1 MGQKD
6 PRVDAYIAKAA
17 PFAQPLLT
25 HLRACMHKACPDT
38 EETIKWGMP
47 FFMHGSRI
55 LANMAAFKAHCAFG
69 FWHGRDAAGSGRD
82 REAMGQFGRITSL
95 ADLPPRREFE
105 ATIREAAGR
114 AIAAAGAP
122 RPTKTAAAPPRPAL
136 AMPDDLAA
144 ALAANAAARRCY
156 NTLAPSKQRDYV
168 EWVLEAKRADTRRR
182 RIAQAVA
189 WMAEG
194 KSRHWRYQ
202 A

>member
-17 PFAQPLLT
+17 LFAQPLLT
-25 HLRACMHKACPDT
+25 HLRACMHKACPDI

-47 FFMHGSRI
+47 FFMHGGRI

-82 REAMGQFGRITSL
+82 REAMGQFGRITRL

-105 ATIREAAGR
+105 ATIREAAAR
-114 AIAAAGAP
+114 AIAAAGA
-122 RPTKTAAAPPRPAL
+122 L
-136 AMPDDLAA
+136 
-144 ALAANAAARRCY
+144 
-156 NTLAPSKQRDYV
+156 
-168 EWVLEAKRADTRRR
+168 EWVLEAKRADTRSR
-182 RIAQAVA
+182 RITQAVA